1 MILAKISQH
10 TKLTN
15 AMVGFSKGGPEW
27 PSPLKEAGYDLDTIE
42 ARIAYQGGKIN
53 PDVIFASNSELH
65 ALITECKSGALS
77 QDTIDEYEKVKS
89 EDLRDV
95 DVYDVS
101 KLTHETIYVGNS
113 NIEESIPHIET
124 DSAILI
130 IGEDQVTLENGFG
143 EDNLNSKI
151 DGLEA
156 ERIPTGYVPF
166 LGDDSEALIAE
177 KMVQEIM
184 ARSVSNPD
192 NTDLELDID
201 ELLEDINGAWNDI
214 HPSEK
219 KTLRN
224 KAKNVLDMMEERDFG
239 DNIEKV
245 AEADRK
251 YYVSTSNSFQK
262 LCQSLIN
269 ELSSSQ
275 QRLNDQL

>member
-1 MILAKISQH
+1 
-10 TKLTN
+10 
-15 AMVGFSKGGPEW
+15 MVGFSKGGPEW

-65 ALITECKSGALS
+65 TLITECKSGTLS

-113 NIEESIPHIET
+113 NIEESLPHIDTNSAVLVLDDET
-124 DSAILI
+124 LKI
-130 IGEDQVTLENGFG
+130 ENAFQ
-143 EDNLNSKI
+143 DANLNGEFDDLNVSK
-151 DGLEA
+151 
-156 ERIPTGYVPF
+156 IPTGYVPF

-184 ARSVSNPD
+184 SRSISNPED
-192 NTDLELDID
+192 ADLELEIDDLLDDIH
-201 ELLEDINGAWNDI
+201 GAWGSL

-224 KAKNVLDMMEERDFG
+224 KAKNVLDMMEDRAFED
-239 DNIEKV
+239 DIKKV
-245 AEADRK
+245 AEADRR

-262 LCQSLIN
+262 MCQSLI
-269 ELSSSQ
+269 EDLSGSQ
-275 QRLNDQL
+275 QRLSDL